1 MAGTHLGA
9 ITTVGDDGAM
19 TLMGRIV
26 VVVSFAALVVLLTD
40 LREAAM
46 AGCRRAAQCRF
57 ADIASR

>member
-9 ITTVGDDGAM
+9 ITTVGDKAM

-26 VVVSFAALVVLLTD
+26 AVVSFAALVALLTIFAKP
-40 LREAAM
+40 LWQGAA
-46 AGCRRAAQCRF
+46 AAQCRF